1 MTKNGEKL
9 SEMLEFSFYISTSQK
24 SPEVVLLGDDIC
36 FQQLAKEISSLIIL
50 SVTHFWRI
58 DCWSFGLFA
67 TVGFRIEVQR
77 CRSELSNDSILFAI
91 CFVDEE

>member
-36 FQQLAKEISSLIIL
+36 FQQLAKEISSKFNLVRKGLI
-50 SVTHFWRI
+50 VN
-58 DCWSFGLFA
+58 CSF
-67 TVGFRIEVQR
+67 VE
-77 CRSELSNDSILFAI
+77 
-91 CFVDEE
+91 